1 VQTENRSTRKRIIS
15 FAPCAGAAQL
25 EGLEAL
31 LGQIENF
38 AGGWTP
44 LVLAGIFLISSLL
57 ILWRLELMS
66 HRGVEGTVLGT
77 LFMPY
82 FSGLGNLIFI
92 GVVLQQNGPAKEVA
106 INCWTNNLTNLC
118 LLLALP
124 ALIWGIEL
132 TPQSK
137 AKKAQRESKVH
148 RLSLALTVLA
158 MVFFTLAVWVLGQ
171 DGRIDRFDGFALVG
185 LFLFWQCFHVFEVL
199 KENTRRGSAWHPMIV
214 IDVALILSGSF
225 LTFFAV
231 DSIVD
236 LLLQR
241 SEGFLSGEQL
251 GLLTGWLMVLPNAV
265 LAFYY
270 AYKRKGDVVYSS
282 QIGDGHICIP
292 LCIGL
297 FAIFKPLPLP
307 DFMARGLLFIV
318 VIAAVHLV
326 CVIFFKSLPRLVAA
340 ALVAVYGYA
349 LYAQLSGAMA

>member
-1 VQTENRSTRKRIIS
+1 MFLELNS
-15 FAPCAGAAQL
+15 FALAAGATQLGGLQELLAQIQNL
-25 EGLEAL
+25 
-31 LGQIENF
+31 

-44 LVLAGIFLISSLL
+44 FVLVGIFLLSSLI

-82 FSGLGNLIFI
+82 FSGLGNLIFVA
-92 GVVLQQNGPAKEVA
+92 VVLQQNGPAEEVA
-106 INCWTNNLTNLC
+106 INSWTNNLTNLC

-124 ALIWGIEL
+124 ALIWGISLNPE
-132 TPQSK
+132 SR
-137 AKKAQRESKVH
+137 AKKVQRESKLH
-148 RLSLALTVLA
+148 RLSLGLTLVA
-158 MVFFTLAVWVLGQ
+158 MIFFTLAVWVLGQ
-171 DGRIDRFDGFALVG
+171 DGQIDRFDGFALVG

-199 KENTRRGSAWHPMIV
+199 KENTRRGSGWHPMIV
-214 IDVALILSGSF
+214 IDVALILVGSF

-231 DSIVD
+231 DSIVNE
-236 LLLQR
+236 LLKR
-241 SEGFLSGEQL
+241 SDGFLSGQQL

-270 AYKRKGDVVYSS
+270 AYKQRGDVVYSS

-297 FAIFKPLPLP
+297 FAIFKPMPLP
-307 DFMARGLLFIV
+307 DFMAKGLLFIV

-326 CVIFFKSLPRLVAA
+326 CLIVFKSLPRIVAV
-340 ALVAVYGYA
+340 ALIAVYGYA
-349 LYAQLSGAMA
+349 LFVQLTG